1 MNAGLF
7 SLYWD
12 NIDERIVRHQ
22 KLVFDHFGL
31 PVKQHRID
39 GLDHGE
45 WMDWVLSFY
54 DLDAVLFADIDCIPL
69 NSQVVTR
76 SLEKA
81 AHGALF
87 GAMGCANH
95 LDPNRVFAAPF
106 WCAINR
112 HQWIGL
118 NRPSAKASRVCDVA
132 PELDGCFRREGA
144 ESRASAGNGMRRAAV
159 EFPGCALGLR
169 HRHDLR

>member
-54 DLDAVLFADIDCIPL
+54 DLDAVLFVDID
-69 NSQVVTR
+69 SFR
-76 SLEKA
+76 STA
-81 AHGALF
+81 
-87 GAMGCANH
+87 
-95 LDPNRVFAAPF
+95 R
-106 WCAINR
+106 
-112 HQWIGL
+112 
-118 NRPSAKASRVCDVA
+118 S
-132 PELDGCFRREGA
+132 
-144 ESRASAGNGMRRAAV
+144 
-159 EFPGCALGLR
+159 
-169 HRHDLR
+169 